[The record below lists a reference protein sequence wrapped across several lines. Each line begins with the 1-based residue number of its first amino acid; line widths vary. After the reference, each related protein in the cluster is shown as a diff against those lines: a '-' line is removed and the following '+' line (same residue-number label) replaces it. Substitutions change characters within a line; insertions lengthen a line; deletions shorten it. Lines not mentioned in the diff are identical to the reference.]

1 MSTIV
6 TRAEDA
12 ADAVAQLRLRV
23 VGDVAT
29 PADANWDEARA
40 AWNLAADQRPAIVV
54 IAESAADVVA
64 AVEFARDNDLR
75 VTAQGTGH
83 GAGPKRWD
91 DDILLVKLERMRG
104 VEIDPAQRIARVEAG
119 AQWQDVTHPAAEHGL
134 AALAGSSPDVGV
146 VGYTLG
152 GGLSW
157 LARRHGIAANSV
169 VAIEIVTADGALV
182 RTDADN
188 QPDLFW
194 ALRGGGGNFGVVTA
208 IEFSLFEITSVYAG
222 MMLWPIERATEV
234 LEAYSRWT
242 ETADEDVTSTG
253 RLLNLPP
260 IPDIPEPFRGRSF
273 VGIEAVFLGG
283 QGVGERSLAEIRAL
297 GPELDTFADI
307 PMPALSQMHMDP
319 EHPVPGVGDGIL
331 LEEFGPEAISALLGI
346 TGPGTNSPLLSV
358 EIRHIGGAVAREGDG
373 HGVLASIEA
382 PFALFGVGIP
392 MSPEMGAAIGGT
404 LDGMRSSMAP
414 YIASQAYF
422 NFSER
427 SADPAT
433 FYGAAERYARLCE
446 IKSMVDPGG
455 MFRANH
461 ALSRQ

>member
-6 TRAEDA
+6 TRTEDA

-23 VGDVAT
+23 SGDVAT
-29 PADANWDEARA
+29 PADADWNEARG
-40 AWNLAADQRPAIVV
+40 AWNLAADQRPAVVV
-54 IAESAADVVA
+54 IAESADDVVA
-64 AVEFARDNDLR
+64 AVEFAGANDLR

-104 VEIDPAQRIARVEAG
+104 VEIDPVKQIARIEAG

-134 AALAGSSPDVGV
+134 AALSGSSPDVGV

-157 LARRHGIAANSV
+157 LARRYGLATNHV
-169 VAIEIVTADGALV
+169 VAIEIVTADGKLV
-182 RTDADN
+182 RTDSCN

-208 IEFSLFEITSVYAG
+208 IEFELFEISSVYAG

-242 ETADEDVTSTG
+242 ETVDENVTSTG

-273 VGIEAVFLGG
+273 VGMEAVFLGG
-283 QGVGERSLAEIRAL
+283 QGVGEESLAEIRAL
-297 GPELDTFADI
+297 EPELDTFAEI
-307 PMPALSQMHMDP
+307 SMPALSHMHMDP
-319 EHPVPGVGDGIL
+319 EHPVPGVGDGML
-331 LEEFGPEAISALLGI
+331 LDEFGPDAISKVVAL

-358 EIRHIGGAVAREGDG
+358 EIRHIGGAVALDGDG
-373 HGVLASIEA
+373 HGVLGSIEA
-382 PFALFGVGIP
+382 PFVLFGIGIP
-392 MSPEMGAAIGGT
+392 MTPEVGQAIVGT
-404 LDGMRSSMAP
+404 LDAMRSSMAP
-414 YIASQAYF
+414 YIASQSYF
-422 NFSER
+422 NFAER
-427 SADPAT
+427 AADPAT
-433 FYGAAERYARLCE
+433 FYGSPERYERLCE
-446 IKSMVDPGG
+446 IKSAVDPDG
-455 MFRANH
+455 MFRGNH
-461 ALSRQ
+461 TLTRA

>member
-1 MSTIV
+1 
-6 TRAEDA
+6 
-12 ADAVAQLRLRV
+12 
-23 VGDVAT
+23 
-29 PADANWDEARA
+29 
-40 AWNLAADQRPAIVV
+40 
-54 IAESAADVVA
+54 
-64 AVEFARDNDLR
+64 
-75 VTAQGTGH
+75 
-83 GAGPKRWD
+83 
-91 DDILLVKLERMRG
+91 MRG

-283 QGVGERSLAEIRAL
+283 QEVGERSLAEIRAL
-297 GPELDTFADI
+297 APELDTFADI
-307 PMPALSQMHMDP
+307 PMPALSRHAHGSRAP
-319 EHPVPGVGDGIL
+319 RARGWRRHPARGVRPGGDLRAPRRRPARGRTRRCCRSRS
-331 LEEFGPEAISALLGI
+331 GISAAQL
-346 TGPGTNSPLLSV
+346 P
-358 EIRHIGGAVAREGDG
+358 ARATAT
-373 HGVLASIEA
+373 VCWPASRR
-382 PFALFGVGIP
+382 
-392 MSPEMGAAIGGT
+392 
-404 LDGMRSSMAP
+404 RSRCS
-414 YIASQAYF
+414 ASA
-422 NFSER
+422 
-427 SADPAT
+427 
-433 FYGAAERYARLCE
+433 
-446 IKSMVDPGG
+446 
-455 MFRANH
+455 
-461 ALSRQ
+461 SR